1 MIDNYQN
8 LLGYMEFFTL
18 DYFFTFFTLTGLEI
32 ILGIDNVIFI
42 AILVQNLEPK
52 VRKRARIIGL
62 SLALI
67 LRIIMLLGVAW
78 IIKLR
83 DPLFSLMGF
92 AFSGRNLLLIL
103 GGLFLII
110 KALLE
115 IKDMFK
121 DEQQKHISASTDNQ
135 YWKVIGQI
143 IFIDLI
149 LSFDSII
156 TAVGMTESMA
166 YRIPMI
172 ILVIIIAMVVMI
184 ASAKSIGDFIYK
196 HQSIKVLALMF
207 IGLIGGMLLLNG
219 FDIEMDKGYLYFAM
233 IFTLVTEVINNKL
246 QKNATK

>member
-1 MIDNYQN
+1 
-8 LLGYMEFFTL
+8 MEIFTL
-18 DYFFTFFTLTGLEI
+18 DYFFTFITLTGLEI

-42 AILVQNLEPK
+42 AILVQNLQPEIRAK
-52 VRKRARIIGL
+52 ARIIGL

-83 DPLFSLMGF
+83 DPFFSLLGF

-115 IKDMFK
+115 LRDMFK
-121 DEQQKHISASTDNQ
+121 NDQEKPITAAIDGH
-135 YWKVIGQI
+135 YWKIIGQI

-156 TAVGMTESMA
+156 TAVGMTEAMS

-172 ILVIIIAMVVMI
+172 ISVIIIAMITMI

-196 HQSIKVLALMF
+196 HQSIKVIALMF
-207 IGLIGGMLLLNG
+207 IGLIGVMLLLNG
-219 FDIEMDKGYLYFAM
+219 FDIDMDKGYLYFAM
-233 IFTLVTEVINNKL
+233 IFTLVTEIINSKLLKKNNKS
-246 QKNATK
+246 

>member
-1 MIDNYQN
+1 
-8 LLGYMEFFTL
+8 MEIFSL
-18 DYFFTFFTLTGLEI
+18 DYIFTFFTLTGLEI

-42 AILVQNLEPK
+42 AILVQSLELQIRTK
-52 VRKRARIIGL
+52 ARIIGL

-67 LRIIMLLGVAW
+67 LRILMLLGVAW
-78 IIKLR
+78 IIKLK
-83 DPLFSLMGF
+83 DPLFSLFGF

-115 IKDMFK
+115 LRDMFK
-121 DEQQKHISASTDNQ
+121 NEPQRHINTSINSH

-143 IFIDLI
+143 VFIDLI

-156 TAVGMTESMA
+156 TAVGMTESMS

-172 ILVIIIAMVVMI
+172 ILVIVIAMIAMI
-184 ASAKSIGDFIYK
+184 ASAKPIGDFIYK
-196 HQSIKVLALMF
+196 HQSIKVIALMF
-207 IGLIGGMLLLNG
+207 IGLIGVMLLLNG
-219 FDIEMDKGYLYFAM
+219 FDINMDKGYLYFAM

-246 QKNATK
+246 LKKVSKS

>member
-1 MIDNYQN
+1 
-8 LLGYMEFFTL
+8 MEIFTL
-18 DYFFTFFTLTGLEI
+18 DYIFTFFTLTSLEI

-42 AILVQNLEPK
+42 AILVQNLDPQTRTK
-52 VRKRARIIGL
+52 ARIIGL

-67 LRIIMLLGVAW
+67 LRILMLLGVAW

-83 DPLFSLMGF
+83 DPLFSLFGF

-115 IKDMFK
+115 LRDMFK
-121 DEQQKHISASTDNQ
+121 EEQQKHISTSVDSH

-143 IFIDLI
+143 VFIDLI

-156 TAVGMTESMA
+156 TAVGMTESMS

-172 ILVIIIAMVVMI
+172 ILVIFIAMVVMV
-184 ASAKSIGDFIYK
+184 ASAKSIGNFIYK
-196 HQSIKVLALMF
+196 HQSIKVIALMF
-207 IGLIGGMLLLNG
+207 IGLIGVMLLLNG
-219 FDIEMDKGYLYFAM
+219 FDINMDKGYLYFAM
-233 IFTLVTEVINNKL
+233 IFTLVTEVINSKL
-246 QKNATK
+246 LKKANRT